1 MKGGL
6 FWKLLLAFWVTFFVI
21 TQLIW
26 ILVIV
31 EPPVTTQEDL
41 VARRAAAVVL
51 DAVGTTLSRSG
62 ELSAVRVRDSLPES
76 ERTRVEILP
85 PSAQPAPLARSDA
98 FIERQVNGPDGAVF
112 RLRYHYRGAT
122 LFRMTMPIVP
132 MIFALFFG
140 PIFGVVMAWYLV
152 APIRRLRQGFE
163 RLAAGDMSVR
173 LVPGMGGRHDE
184 IADLAGDFDRMA
196 VQLEQSIQARERILH
211 DVSHELRSPLSRL
224 QLAIGLARQDPT
236 GVKACLDRIEYEGR
250 RLDSVVRELL
260 SLARAESEH
269 SPGEDYFDL
278 TNLLESVLADARF
291 EADTAGVAIVSD
303 VQDCAGDDDAPSLR
317 GNTELM
323 RWALDNVVRNALR
336 FSTSGQSVHVKL
348 AYDTAVRRY
357 QIDVGD
363 EGPGAPT
370 SALPTL
376 FEPFVRADETNPGFG
391 LGLAIAKRAV
401 AAHGGTIEANN
412 RPGAGLGVRITLPV
426 DRTVERGRASGGT
439 TTATTPDG

>member
-6 FWKLLLAFWVTFFVI
+6 FWKLVLGFWVAFFVI

-31 EPPVTTQEDL
+31 EPPVTTQDDL
-41 VARRAAAVVL
+41 VAQRAAPVVL
-51 DAVGTTLSRSG
+51 DAVGTALSRTG
-62 ELSAVRVRDSLPES
+62 EVAALRVRDSLPES

-85 PSAQPAPLARSDA
+85 PSAQPAPPTRSDA
-98 FIERQVNGPDGAVF
+98 FIERQVNGPEGTVF
-112 RLRYHYRGAT
+112 RLRYHYHGTT
-122 LFRMTMPIVP
+122 LFVMTMPLVP

-140 PIFGVVMAWYLV
+140 PIFGIVMAWYLV
-152 APIRRLRQGFE
+152 VPIRRLRQGFG

-173 LVPGMGGRHDE
+173 LAPGMGGRHDE
-184 IADLAGDFDRMA
+184 IADLARDFDVMA

-236 GVKACLDRIEYEGR
+236 GVKASLDRIEYEGR
-250 RLDSVVRELL
+250 RLESVVRELL
-260 SLARAESEH
+260 SLARSESGH

-278 TNLLESVLADARF
+278 TDLLESVLADARF
-291 EADTAGVAIVSD
+291 EADTAGIKIISD
-303 VQDCAGDDDAPSLR
+303 VDDSARDDDAPNLR
-317 GNTELM
+317 GNTELV

-348 AYDTAVRRY
+348 AYDRAARRY
-357 QIDVGD
+357 EIDVVD
-363 EGPGAPT
+363 EGPGAPA

-376 FEPFVRADETNPGFG
+376 FEPFVRANETNPGFG
-391 LGLAIAKRAV
+391 LGLAVAKRAV

-412 RPGAGLGVRITLPV
+412 RTGAGLGLRITLPV
-426 DRTVERGRASGGT
+426 DRLLEQARAPGRAPT
-439 TTATTPDG
+439 

>member
-1 MKGGL
+1 MRGGL

-31 EPPVTTQEDL
+31 EPPVTTQQDL
-41 VARRAAAVVL
+41 VARRAASVVL
-51 DAVGTTLSRSG
+51 DAVGTTLSRTG
-62 ELSAVRVRDSLPES
+62 EVSAVRVRDSLPES
-76 ERTRVEILP
+76 ERSSVEILP

-98 FIERQVNGPDGAVF
+98 FIEREVKGPDGAVY
-112 RLRYHYRGAT
+112 RLRYHYRGAP

-163 RLAAGDMSVR
+163 QLAAGDMSVR

-236 GVKACLDRIEYEGR
+236 CLKACLDRIEYEGR
-250 RLDSVVRELL
+250 RLDSVGRELL
-260 SLARAESEH
+260 SLARAESGH

-303 VQDCAGDDDAPSLR
+303 VKESAGDDDAPSLR

-323 RWALDNVVRNALR
+323 RWAIDNVVRNALR

-348 AYDTAVRRY
+348 AYNRDARRY
-357 QIDVGD
+357 EIDVGD
-363 EGPGAPT
+363 EGPGAPA

-391 LGLAIAKRAV
+391 LGLAIARDIIG
-401 AAHGGTIEANN
+401 AHGGDIVLQD
-412 RPGAGLGVRITLPV
+412 RPGGGLRVVIELP
-426 DRTVERGRASGGT
+426 A
-439 TTATTPDG
+439 

>member
-6 FWKLLLAFWVTFFVI
+6 FWKLVLAFWVTFFVI

-26 ILVIV
+26 VLVIV
-31 EPPVTTQEDL
+31 EPPVTTQDDI
-41 VARRAAAVVL
+41 VAQRAAAVVL
-51 DAVGTTLSRSG
+51 DAVGGALSRMG
-62 ELSAVRVRDSLPES
+62 EVAAVSVRDSLPES

-85 PSAQPAPLARSDA
+85 PSAQPAPPTRSDA
-98 FIERQVNGPDGAVF
+98 FIERQVNGPDGSAF
-112 RLRYHYRGAT
+112 RLRYHYHGTT
-122 LFRMTMPIVP
+122 LFRMTMPLVP

-140 PIFGVVMAWYLV
+140 PLFGGVMAWYLV

-173 LVPGMGGRHDE
+173 LGPGIGRRHDE
-184 IADLAGDFDRMA
+184 IADLARDFDVMA
-196 VQLEQSIQARERILH
+196 VQLEESIQARERLLH

-236 GVKACLDRIEYEGR
+236 GIKASLDRIEYEGR
-250 RLDSVVRELL
+250 RLASVVRELL
-260 SLARAESEH
+260 SLARSESGH

-278 TNLLESVLADARF
+278 PDLLESVLADARF
-291 EADTAGVAIVSD
+291 EADTAGVKIISD
-303 VQDCAGDDDAPSLR
+303 VDDSARDDDAPSLR
-317 GNTELM
+317 GNTELV

-348 AYDTAVRRY
+348 AYDRAARRY
-357 QIDVGD
+357 EMDVVD
-363 EGPGAPT
+363 EGPGAPA

-391 LGLAIAKRAV
+391 LGLAVAKRAV
-401 AAHGGTIEANN
+401 AAHGGTIEASN
-412 RPGAGLGVRITLPV
+412 RAGAGLGLRITLPV
-426 DRTVERGRASGGT
+426 DRLLEPARAPSKS
-439 TTATTPDG
+439 DR